1 MKLTNYT
8 SNSIPLAPPGGFRG
22 RGPLGLEGAEP
33 VYAGD
38 ILSNIIS
45 TSIGVMT
52 VIAFIWFIFLLLTGA
67 LQVMTAGADKNK
79 VEAAKAK
86 IFNGLV
92 GLIITISVVAI
103 LALVSTI
110 LGLSGILDL
119 QGVIANLS
127 PK

>member
-1 MKLTNYT
+1 MKLKNYIS
-8 SNSIPLAPPGGFRG
+8 SNIPLAPPGGFRG
-22 RGPLGLEGAEP
+22 RGPLGLERTEP

-52 VIAFIWFIFLLLTGA
+52 VVAFIWFIFLLLTGA

-79 VEAAKAK
+79 VELAKAK

-103 LALVSTI
+103 LALVSTV
-110 LGLSGILDL
+110 LGLRGILDL
-119 QGVIANLS
+119 QGVISELS
-127 PK
+127 RR